1 MPDAG
6 YLVPGCRMRE
16 GVFCFVMRG
25 CIRIAIHIVIHLAIA
40 LHMVEGFYG

>member
-1 MPDAG
+1 LSG
-6 YLVPGCRMRE
+6 CVRELVI
-16 GVFCFVMRG
+16 CFVMRR